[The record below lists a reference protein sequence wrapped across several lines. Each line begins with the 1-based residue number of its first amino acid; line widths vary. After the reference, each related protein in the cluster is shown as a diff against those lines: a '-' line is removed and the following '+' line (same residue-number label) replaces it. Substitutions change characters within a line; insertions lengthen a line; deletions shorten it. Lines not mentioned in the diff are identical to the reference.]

1 MLTSKM
7 FSRFRVLVG
16 ALGLAAFCVGTAH
29 ATVILEG
36 SDAIGLHS
44 PFSAGAA
51 KYRDQVWSAIGG
63 ADARPIAFIGDSLGG
78 QTSTTHPIVKFSSV
92 AAAMAA
98 GGGTLDSYVALYFQ
112 AASGCCS
119 ENDALITAAGAK
131 TAVNSYLTG
140 PAKGTVMIGNYTG
153 GAAWD
158 FAVGTTGGG
167 SAHVSG
173 IGGGIPG
180 SSCSDGE
187 KVTAT
192 GILNG
197 FTQPPV
203 IGCWTHQAYDQAGFF
218 APLGFTLSFFDGGI
232 DYPAGFSSLLSNGK
246 TVTGSA
252 APEPDLLALLAIG
265 LLGFGLKGARR
276 RRS

>member
-1 MLTSKM
+1 MFTSKV
-7 FSRFRVLVG
+7 FSRFRVLAG

-44 PFSAGAA
+44 RGGDAGAI
-51 KYRDQVWSAIGG
+51 KYRDQTWSAIGG
-63 ADARPIAFIGDSLGG
+63 ADARPIAFIGDALSGVG
-78 QTSTTHPIVKFSSV
+78 SGTHAVSSFSSV
-92 AAAMAA
+92 AAAIAA
-98 GGGTLDSYVALYFQ
+98 GGSLNAYVALYFQ
-112 AASGCCS
+112 ATGGCCT
-119 ENDALITAAGAK
+119 ENDSLITAPGAA
-131 TAVNSYLTG
+131 TAVGAYLTSG
-140 PAKGTVMIGNYTG
+140 GTVMIGDYTG

-167 SAHVSG
+167 NGAVAG
-173 IGGGIPG
+173 FGGAIAGAG
-180 SSCSDGE
+180 CSDNE

-192 GILNG
+192 GLANG
-197 FTQPPV
+197 FTQPPR

-218 APLGFTLSFFDGGI
+218 APLGFTLSFFDAGI

-246 TVTGSA
+246 TVTGNA

-265 LLGFGLKGARR
+265 LLGFGLKGLRR

>member
-1 MLTSKM
+1 MFTSKV
-7 FSRFRVLVG
+7 FSRFRVLAG

-44 PFSAGAA
+44 RFGDAGAIT
-51 KYRDQVWSAIGG
+51 YRNQTWSAIGG
-63 ADARPIAFIGDSLGG
+63 ADARPIAFIGDSLSGVG
-78 QTSTTHPIVKFSSV
+78 SGTHAVSTFSSV
-92 AAAMAA
+92 AAAIAA
-98 GGGTLDSYVALYFQ
+98 GGSLNAYVALYFQ
-112 AASGCCS
+112 ASAGCCV
-119 ENDALITAAGAK
+119 ENDSLITASGAAA
-131 TAVNSYLTG
+131 AVGAYLTSG
-140 PAKGTVMIGNYTG
+140 GTVMIGNYTG

-167 SAHVSG
+167 NAHVSG
-173 IGGGIPG
+173 LGGAISG

-192 GILNG
+192 GLANG
-197 FTQPPV
+197 FTQPPT

-218 APLGFTLSFFDGGI
+218 APLGFTLSFFDGGPA
-232 DYPAGFSSLLSNGK
+232 YPAGFSSLLSNGK